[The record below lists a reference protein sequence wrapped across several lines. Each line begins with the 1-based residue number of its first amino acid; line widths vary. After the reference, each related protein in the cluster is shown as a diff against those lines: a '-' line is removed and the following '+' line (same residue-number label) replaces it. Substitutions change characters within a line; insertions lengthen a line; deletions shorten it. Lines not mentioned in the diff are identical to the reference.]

1 MEGVNDPDGLP
12 AKAKSERNK
21 ETNDPDVRK
30 HADASGK
37 RRGQTDANEDGNKGS
52 FGHVYANE
60 KALSQI
66 FSEKPIYPAG
76 SIIVRE
82 RFISTEGQ
90 GPNTVIAMVKREN
103 GFSPETGDWEFLV
116 FDGPSLGVQ
125 SRETVG
131 SCATCHLG
139 SKATDWVFRSYI
151 ESGR

>member
-1 MEGVNDPDGLP
+1 MEGVNDPDSLP
-12 AKAKSERNK
+12 PKAKSEQNK
-21 ETNDPDVRK
+21 KTIDPDERK
-30 HADASGK
+30 HADAPGK
-37 RRGQTDANEDGNKGS
+37 GRGQTAANEDGSKGS

-66 FSEKPIYPAG
+66 FSEDPIYPAG

-82 RFISTEGQ
+82 RFVSSEGTV
-90 GPNTVIAMVKREN
+90 PNTVIAMVKREY
-103 GFSPETGDWEFLV
+103 GFSPGTDDWEFLV

-131 SCATCHLG
+131 SCATCHIG

-151 ESGR
+151 DQGR